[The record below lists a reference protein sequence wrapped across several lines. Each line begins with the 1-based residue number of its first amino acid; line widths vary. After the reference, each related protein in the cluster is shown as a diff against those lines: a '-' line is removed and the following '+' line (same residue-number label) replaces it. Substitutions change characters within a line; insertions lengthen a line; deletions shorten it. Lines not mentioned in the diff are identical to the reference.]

1 MPAFAGMT
9 RWEAEA
15 ELPDSMEVLYSLSVM
30 PSLLIKNGRVLSP
43 EDKLDGELDVLI
55 EDGVIR
61 QIAPNLTVPA
71 DETLDARGQIV
82 APGLVDIHVHLRE
95 PGGEISETLETG
107 LQAAVAGGFTAV
119 CPMPNTKPI
128 IERPELVRATIE
140 KAQKLGLARVFPIAA
155 VSMGSQG
162 ESLVDMAPLVAAGA
176 VAFSDDGRPVK
187 TAGLLR
193 RALEKAK
200 SLGVPIIDHC
210 EDPSL
215 SMSGVINEGPVA
227 ERLKLRGV
235 PNSSEDVCVARD
247 LIVAEATGA
256 HVHIA
261 HLSTARAVE
270 MVRVGKRRGIRVTC
284 EVTPHHFT
292 LTDEAVAQYGTNA
305 KMNPPLRSAKD
316 LEAVL
321 AGLADGT
328 VDAIATD
335 HAPHAPELKAK
346 SLAEAPNGVIGLE
359 TALGLALTHLV
370 HAGRISFAHLVVLMS
385 TNPARLINQ
394 PLGRLQVGGAADITV
409 FNPNLEWTYRAAAGR
424 SKSRNSPFDG
434 WTLKGAAT
442 VTIVGG
448 RIVYRRT

>member
-1 MPAFAGMT
+1 M
-9 RWEAEA
+9 
-15 ELPDSMEVLYSLSVM
+15 S
-30 PSLLIKNGRVLSP
+30 SLLIKNGRVLSP
-43 EDKLDGELDVLI
+43 EDQLDGELDVFI

-61 QIAPNLTVPA
+61 QIAPNLSAPA
-71 DETLDARGQIV
+71 DETFDARGQIV

-107 LQAAVAGGFTAV
+107 LQSAVAGGFTAV

-128 IERPELVRATIE
+128 IERPELVRVTIE

-162 ESLVDMAPLVAAGA
+162 ESVVDMAPLVAAGA

-187 TAGLLR
+187 NAGLLR

-215 SMSGVINEGPVA
+215 TGLGIINEGPVA
-227 ERLKLRGV
+227 ERLKVRGV
-235 PNSSEDVCVARD
+235 PNCSEDVCVARD
-247 LIVAEATGA
+247 LIVAEAAGA

-292 LTDEAVAQYGTNA
+292 LTDEAVAHYGTHA

-370 HAGRISFAHLVVLMS
+370 HTGRISLAHLIILMS

-394 PLGRLQVGGAADITV
+394 PLGRLQVGAAADITI
-409 FNPNLEWTYRAAAGR
+409 FDPIREWTYQAAAGR

-434 WTLKGAAT
+434 WKLKGAVTAT
-442 VTIVGG
+442 LVAGK
-448 RIVYRRT
+448 IVYRA